1 MVADKIDWQSG
12 TWQSSH
18 AGDACT
24 EIAIC
29 SDWAPIR
36 NFSDI
41 MLQEPLSVY
50 GDLLP
55 ELRRADVRIVNL
67 ECPLVD
73 QGKPVDKSGTVLKG
87 VSDHIAGLAR
97 VPFEIAT
104 LGNNHVFDYGIDG
117 FVKTRDLLHQNH
129 IKTLGAGLTIEEASE
144 PLVFAS
150 KGIGIGLINFS
161 EGEDLTAAGKDPG
174 VYGWGLDRVVQQVR
188 EVKKNLHAVI
198 VICHAG
204 VEYIPYPPP
213 YLAAAFQRIAT
224 AGADLIIGHH
234 PHVPQG
240 VQICHQ
246 VPICYSLGNFV
257 FFQYTDLQWR
267 KLGYFVR
274 AGLAEKGI
282 SHIEIVPYEI
292 FPDRL
297 QLLKNRKFQWF
308 MKKLKAISDPLDDVS
323 QIQAAWHGFIRYYG
337 MDGFRDEIAKIMQ
350 QLDQEPAKGAAMFRN
365 RLTTMQHSQQLV
377 DTMTRII
384 NGSIDD
390 APQWACD
397 TLAEWMTRRI
407 ADIPNPKS

>member
-12 TWQSSH
+12 TWQNSQT
-18 AGDACT
+18 GDAST

-36 NFSDI
+36 DYNDI
-41 MLQEPLSVY
+41 ILKDPIAVY

-73 QGKPVDKSGTVLKG
+73 NAAPVSKSGTVLKG
-87 VSDHIAGLAR
+87 SPGHLAGLTS

-104 LGNNHVFDYGIDG
+104 LGNNHVFDYGVDA
-117 FVKTRDLLHQNH
+117 FLLTRELLHESGIQS
-129 IKTLGAGLTIEEASE
+129 LGAGLAIEEASQ
-144 PLVFAS
+144 PLVFTS
-150 KGIGIGLINFS
+150 KGIEIGLINFS

-174 VYGWGLDRVVQQVR
+174 VYGWEIDRVVQQVR
-188 EVKKNLHAVI
+188 EVKKDLHAVI

-213 YLAAAFQRIAT
+213 YLAAALQRIAT

-292 FPDRL
+292 FPDGLRSL
-297 QLLKNRKFQWF
+297 RNRKFKWF
-308 MKKLKAISDPLDDVS
+308 MTKLKAISDPLDDVS
-323 QIQAAWHGFIRYYG
+323 QVQAAWHGFIRYYG
-337 MDGFRDEIAKIMQ
+337 LDGFRDEIAKIMQ

-365 RLTTMQHSQQLV
+365 RLTTMQHSRHLV
-377 DTMTRII
+377 DTMARII

-390 APQWACD
+390 APQWAFD
-397 TLAEWMTRRI
+397 TLAEWLNLKT
-407 ADIPNPKS
+407 ADTSSGGR